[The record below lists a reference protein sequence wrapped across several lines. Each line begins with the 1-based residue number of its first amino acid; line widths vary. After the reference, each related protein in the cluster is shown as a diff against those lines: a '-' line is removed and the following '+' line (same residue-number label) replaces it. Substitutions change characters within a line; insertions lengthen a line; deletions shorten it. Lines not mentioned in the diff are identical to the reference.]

1 MAQTSGSPA
10 GFNTNQLEEELAR
23 RKRTHPDTTG
33 ITAPRPHKRS
43 RNEPIYKSKERSLAD
58 PATTRVDSSPAD
70 IDDAEVP
77 DEQTLLESIDWD
89 EFVKRNPIS
98 YLDDARPT
106 ASWDS
111 SVTFGRED
119 AVGGGEGDDSSRLDD
134 VRSTTSW
141 RSDGSE
147 FNGFGEDETGFD
159 GFGDED
165 TGFNGF
171 GDDDTSEIH
180 DPITAEEV
188 ELVDL
193 TETQGEKNI
202 RLSVTTRASA
212 NPSFENNVQSEE
224 LKTPSYK
231 QSCIGLRV
239 CSR

>member
-1 MAQTSGSPA
+1 MAQTSTSLA
-10 GFNTNQLEEELAR
+10 GFDTTQLKEELAR

-33 ITAPRPHKRS
+33 ITATRPHKRS
-43 RNEPIYKSKERSLAD
+43 RNEPIYKAQVRSLAAA
-58 PATTRVDSSPAD
+58 ATIRPAD

-89 EFVKRNPIS
+89 DFVKRNPIS
-98 YLDDARPT
+98 YLDDARST

-111 SVTFGRED
+111 SVTFGRD
-119 AVGGGEGDDSSRLDD
+119 DGVGDGEGDESLHRDD
-134 VRSTTSW
+134 ARSAMSW
-141 RSDGSE
+141 QEEESE
-147 FNGFGEDETGFD
+147 FDGFGEDETGFD